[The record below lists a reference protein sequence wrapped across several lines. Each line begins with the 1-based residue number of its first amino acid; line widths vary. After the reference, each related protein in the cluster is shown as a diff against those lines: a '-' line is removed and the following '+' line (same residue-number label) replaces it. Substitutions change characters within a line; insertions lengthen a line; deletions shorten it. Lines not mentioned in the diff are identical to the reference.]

1 MKMKTITALA
11 AAAFLGTSL
20 TAQANLLFSDNFN
33 YPNGCVEANGAWF
46 AYTPASPH
54 LDALVTN
61 QLLILNQDN
70 FDGVAAPSNNFTVSD
85 PVYASFTIN
94 VSSLPTTHGGYFCEL
109 KDNTNDYV
117 CRIFINGTGTE
128 VPGTYRLGIANFATS
143 ITTAGATNYPLD
155 LATGV
160 TYQVVFNY
168 NAGLEYGTLAIN
180 PASESDFNNSPAYGN
195 DGTTNVVLQN
205 IHISQI
211 AFSQYTGQGVA
222 AIGNVLVGM
231 AYSDVVTNA
240 PWKPIIGIQPQGTNI
255 YSGND
260 VTLYTAASGTGPLTY
275 QWLSNGS
282 PLSDGG
288 NVSGS
293 LLNILNLTDLQST
306 ADYRVVISD
315 GAGSVTSQVATVTVN
330 TTPTPPFFTKQ
341 PTGATNAIGA
351 NITLSASA
359 NGTGPITYQW
369 YFEPTNSA
377 SFSALSTGPAL
388 FLNNVTFANTGLY
401 YVTATGG
408 DGSQN
413 STTVSVQ
420 VTPPPLVTIGYLHSL
435 MSSNPPSGQF
445 PLNGNTIYNIQGV
458 VTSFGELLSQT
469 YSEYFIQDGTG
480 AAVAFINGTGNTNL
494 PPVGALVSIVGP
506 AQQYYGQLE
515 VTPNVTTATNT
526 VDIISYNNALP
537 APVPLNLALMATNPM
552 GAYGINVQGALVT
565 LTNVYLYSSTAGA
578 AVSGNFPTNSYK
590 ALYAF
595 QQPYSAGQ
603 TYMTVWVY
611 TYTNSVDQLNT
622 NYFGKPIPGFVYE
635 LTGAMG
641 IYNPTQPELYPTRY
655 ADFVST
661 LPAPYRIGMTRTNGL
676 PTLNWPAV
684 TGSTYTLYSANSL
697 PGPWT
702 QTFGLSYYPSAG
714 IYTDTNSTPRK
725 FYRVS
730 SP

>member
-1 MKMKTITALA
+1 MKIKTSLA
-11 AAAFLGTSL
+11 AAAFLGMTL
-20 TAQANLLFSDNFN
+20 TVHANLLFSDNFN
-33 YPNGCVEANGAWF
+33 YSNGCVETDGVWF
-46 AYTPASPH
+46 AYTPATPH
-54 LDALVTN
+54 QDALVTN
-61 QLLILNQDN
+61 QFLVLNQDN
-70 FDGVAAPSNNFTVSD
+70 FDGVAAPSNNFAASD

-94 VSSLPTTHGGYFCEL
+94 VSTLPTTHGGYFCEF

-117 CRIFINGTGTE
+117 CRIFIDGTGTA
-128 VPGTYRLGIANFATS
+128 VPGTYRLGIANFASS

-155 LATGV
+155 LATGI

-168 NAGLEYGTLAIN
+168 SAGLEYGTLSVN
-180 PASESDFNNSPAYGN
+180 PASESDFNNSPAFGN
-195 DGTTNVVLQN
+195 DGTTNAALQN
-205 IHISQI
+205 IKISQI
-211 AFSQYTGQGVA
+211 AFSQYTGQGVV
-222 AIGNVLVGM
+222 AIGNVLVGTT
-231 AYSDVVTNA
+231 YSDVVTNT

-255 YSGND
+255 YAGNA

-275 QWLSNGS
+275 QWLSGGS
-282 PLSDGG
+282 PLSDGV

-293 LLNILNLTDLQST
+293 LSNILTLSNLQST
-306 ADYRVVISD
+306 ADFRVIITDSV
-315 GAGSVTSQVATVTVN
+315 GSTTSQVATVTVD

-351 NITLSASA
+351 NITLSALA

-369 YFEPTNSA
+369 YFEPTNS
-377 SFSALSTGPAL
+377 STFSPLTTGSTL
-388 FLNNVTFANTGLY
+388 NLNNVTFANSGSY
-401 YVTATGG
+401 YVTAAGG

-413 STTVSVQ
+413 STTVTVQ

-435 MSSNPPSGQF
+435 MVSNPPSGQYS
-445 PLNGNTIYNIQGV
+445 LNGNTIYNIQGV

-480 AAVAFINGTGNTNL
+480 AAVAFVNGTGNTNL
-494 PPVGALVSIVGP
+494 PPVGSLVSIVGP

-526 VDIISYNNALP
+526 VDVISYNNPLP
-537 APVPLNLALMATNPM
+537 APIPLNLALMATNPM
-552 GAYGINVQGALVT
+552 GTYGINVQGALVT

-578 AVSGNFPTNSYK
+578 AVTGNFPTNSYK

-603 TYMTVWVY
+603 AYMTVWVY

-622 NYFGKPIPGFVYE
+622 NYFGKSIPSFVYE
-635 LTGAMG
+635 LTGEMG
-641 IYNPTQPELYPTRY
+641 LYNPTQPELYPTRY

-661 LPAPYRIGMTRTNGL
+661 QPSPFRVSLTRTNGP
-676 PTLNWPAV
+676 PTLTWPAV
-684 TGSTYTLYSANSL
+684 AGSTYSVYSATALS
-697 PGPWT
+697 GPWS
-702 QTFGLSYYPSAG
+702 QAFGLSYYPSTG
-714 IYTDTNSTPRK
+714 TYTDTNSTPRK